1 MLKLIPQ
8 KDQSPTT
15 VCRSNCKR
23 FPVVEAAKLEYQLRE
38 DTWQTNNKVHSV
50 SCQSELG
57 KFSVVDLKIQDLTF
71 EI

>member
-23 FPVVEAAKLEYQLRE
+23 FPVVEAAKLEHQLRE
-38 DTWQTNNKVHSV
+38 DTSQTNKVHSV
-50 SCQSELG
+50 SCQSELV
-57 KFSVVDLKIQDLTF
+57 KFSLVDLKIQDLTF